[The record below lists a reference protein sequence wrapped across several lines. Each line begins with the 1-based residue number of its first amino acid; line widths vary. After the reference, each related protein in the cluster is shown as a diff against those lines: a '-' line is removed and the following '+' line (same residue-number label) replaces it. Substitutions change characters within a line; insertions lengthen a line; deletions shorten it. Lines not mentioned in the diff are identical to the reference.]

1 MVDYLMVDF
10 LLILVYLL
18 LAEKHTVKGEQV
30 GGAVAQY
37 KLRRDVQPTGQPGV
51 VHARVQ
57 RTRRHVEIGI
67 GCQIGAVLRSGGV
80 KIGRYKLYINHS
92 RSIAKSTVTLTIN
105 MYSMPILRYTTWT
118 SGTRM
123 SALKRNIVQCTSSQT
138 IVDEF
143 RTIPFVNWLRD
154 DVFCFFTG

>member
-1 MVDYLMVDF
+1 MVDYLMVNL
-10 LLILVYLL
+10 LLILIHLL

-30 GGAVAQY
+30 GGAVAQH
-37 KLRRDVQPTGQPGV
+37 KLRWNVEPAGQPRV

-57 RTRRHVEIGI
+57 RARRHVEIGI
-67 GCQIGAVLRSGGV
+67 GCQIGAVLRGGGV

-105 MYSMPILRYTTWT
+105 MYSMPILRYTTGA

-123 SALKRNIVQCTSSQT
+123 PTLERNIVQRTRSHP
-138 IVDEF
+138 IVDEL